1 MNDQNFSNVF
11 ARAWFK
17 VTHRD
22 MGPKQDTGTDVPQE
36 DLIWLE
42 SNSYRK

>member
-1 MNDQNFSNVF
+1 MNDQEYFSDVF

-22 MGPKQDTGTDVPQE
+22 MGKARYFGTDVPQE
-36 DLIWLE
+36 DLIWQI
-42 SNSYRK
+42 NSCRK